1 MFNNSRENY
10 CMCLFIYFLL
20 CLNKSP
26 RRFGH
31 LFPCSETFMSNAVLF
46 KNISI
51 KTTLCLIFDCKPETE
66 LCVNHVDL
74 QILQSQLPVLWKHT
88 LEYEWSTRSSFC
100 VRCTQHLKKSDFTIH
115 YTFGILCRTGK
126 KRSWKVK
133 PPGEIAFTVV

>member
-1 MFNNSRENY
+1 
-10 CMCLFIYFLL
+10 MCLFIYFLL

-74 QILQSQLPVLWKHT
+74 QILQSQLPVL
-88 LEYEWSTRSSFC
+88 
-100 VRCTQHLKKSDFTIH
+100 
-115 YTFGILCRTGK
+115 
-126 KRSWKVK
+126 
-133 PPGEIAFTVV
+133 